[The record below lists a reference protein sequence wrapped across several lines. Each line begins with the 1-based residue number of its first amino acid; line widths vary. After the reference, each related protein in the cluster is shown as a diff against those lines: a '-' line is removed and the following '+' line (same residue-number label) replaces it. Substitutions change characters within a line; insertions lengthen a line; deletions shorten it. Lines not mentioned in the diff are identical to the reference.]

1 MSVALRTALALY
13 PARYRRD
20 RGAEIAEVFADVTA
34 GAGRLATAREALDLA
49 AYGLRMRT
57 GLTATA
63 LGGRLLA
70 VGAPLLAGTLVG
82 LSVLPRLGD
91 ERMSQVRH
99 AARAGLAAPWGELVG
114 NLALLGLVVVPVLL
128 ALAAATGAWRAA
140 RVLGG
145 GVALLAA
152 ARLASVAAENQ
163 GPHGWDAWF
172 FLYSATAVV
181 PYLVGG
187 ALLAAAPAE
196 LLEPRGRAD
205 RLLVLA
211 GGVAGF
217 AVTRAQGAYST
228 WNLMDGWWPVALLLV
243 PLVLMLF
250 AARGRL
256 LPAALGLAVLP
267 LTAAFSLFSLWE
279 QVGGMWRL
287 APAALLV
294 SATLLLA
301 ARRLAGGGRGRALE
315 V

>member
-20 RGAEIAEVFADVTA
+20 RGEEIAEVFADVTA

-91 ERMSQVRH
+91 ERMFQVKH
-99 AARAGLAAPWGELVG
+99 AARAGLGAPWGELAG
-114 NLALLGLVVVPVLL
+114 NLALLGLAVVPVLL
-128 ALAAATGAWRAA
+128 ALAAASGAWRAA
-140 RVLGG
+140 RVLGA

-152 ARLASVAAENQ
+152 VRLADIAAGLE
-163 GPHGWDAWF
+163 GPDGWNAWLF
-172 FLYSATAVV
+172 FCDATAVV

-205 RLLVLA
+205 RLLILA
-211 GGVAGF
+211 GAAAGF
-217 AVTRAQGAYST
+217 AVTRAQGGYST
-228 WNLMDGWWPVALLLV
+228 RNLMDGWWPVALLLV

-250 AARGRL
+250 AARERL
-256 LPAALGLAVLP
+256 LPAALGLALLP

-294 SATLLLA
+294 AATLLLA
-301 ARRLAGGGRGRALE
+301 ARLLAGGRRSGAPG